1 MSHVESI
8 RVKYHECDMQ
18 RVVFNA
24 NYWAYLDD
32 AVAQWLRSALG
43 PSAPESGEAPFGE
56 AFDFMLKKAEGTWHK
71 GAVYGDV
78 IDAHCRVT
86 RWGNSS
92 FDVSV
97 SMTVRGQMCFDAVV
111 TYVSVVPGEHVPC
124 PVPSSVRA
132 ALDGSQREVS

>member
-24 NYWAYLDD
+24 NYWAYADD
-32 AVAQWLRSALG
+32 AVAQWMRAALG
-43 PSAPESGEAPFGE
+43 AESADGAQTLFGGT
-56 AFDFMLKKAEGTWHK
+56 FDFMLKKAEGIWHK
-71 GAVYGDV
+71 GAMYGDV
-78 IDAHCRVT
+78 IDATCSVS
-86 RWGNSS
+86 RWGNTS

-97 SMTVRGQMCFDAVV
+97 SMTVHGEQCFDAFI

-124 PVPSSVRA
+124 PVPDHVKASLSSH
-132 ALDGSQREVS
+132 